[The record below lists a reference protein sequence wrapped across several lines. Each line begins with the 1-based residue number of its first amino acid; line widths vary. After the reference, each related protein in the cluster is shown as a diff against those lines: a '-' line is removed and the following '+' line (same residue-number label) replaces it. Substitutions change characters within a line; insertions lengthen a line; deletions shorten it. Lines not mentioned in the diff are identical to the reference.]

1 MGASCQCE
9 GKAEKVVI
17 QALPV
22 AVASGCSSISMAEK
36 DSKGMLNHRLLVA
49 SRDNDLNGMQQAL
62 EQGAYVETRRPFVM
76 RPKPPTSVGSLLEA
90 SGKRKKAPREGLTPL
105 MYVVQNGAV
114 AGAQLL
120 LQARAQ
126 VMACD
131 EDRLTPLHF
140 AATSGVLEVCS
151 MLLNHGADKGAL
163 DDDGRRAADY
173 VPQECMATRAERER
187 WEALLGA
194 RTEPDAPCAAMAV
207 HATAGA

>member
-9 GKAEKVVI
+9 GKAEKIVI
-17 QALPV
+17 QALPI
-22 AVASGCSSISMAEK
+22 AVASGCSSVSMAEK

-49 SRDNDLNGMQQAL
+49 SRDNDLPALQQAL

-90 SGKRKKAPREGLTPL
+90 SGKKKKAPREGLTPL
-105 MYVVQNGAV
+105 MYVVQNGSI

-126 VMACD
+126 VMAHD

-140 AATSGVLEVCS
+140 AASSGVQEVCS

-163 DDDGRRAADY
+163 DDDGRKAADY
-173 VPQECMATRAERER
+173 VPRECTATRADRER
-187 WEALLGA
+187 WEVLLGS
-194 RTEPDAPCAAMAV
+194 RTEPDVP
-207 HATAGA
+207 